1 MQGKARPFCR
11 LLLKR
16 PDRYEREM
24 MGTRAIRRWLVIS
37 AACASWYGFM
47 HAECASGADSD
58 HLTLEDF
65 QSKDQDGFPNEWQHE
80 NQRSQAK
87 GREAYKIQSD
97 GQGSFLAA
105 KDAGQRLK
113 KRKIDWDPKAYP
125 LLIWKWRL
133 HKAPTESEPIAA
145 IYASLDTDLLFIPV
159 FTKYIWSGSKPEGTV
174 TEGGMFSG
182 SEIVVQGGGTPL
194 NEWVEERVNVYEDFK
209 RIHQHEPAEK
219 AWGISIFAGPGVEID
234 FGPITAVSSR

>member
-1 MQGKARPFCR
+1 MDFPMNGSTRTSAVRPR
-11 LLLKR
+11 DVR
-16 PDRYEREM
+16 P
-24 MGTRAIRRWLVIS
+24 TRFNR
-37 AACASWYGFM
+37 M
-47 HAECASGADSD
+47 
-58 HLTLEDF
+58 
-65 QSKDQDGFPNEWQHE
+65 DGGN
-80 NQRSQAK
+80 
-87 GREAYKIQSD
+87 
-97 GQGSFLAA
+97 FLAA

-125 LLIWKWRL
+125 VLTWKWRL

-174 TEGGMFSG
+174 MEGGMFSG
-182 SEIVVQGGGTPL
+182 SEIVVQGGATPL

-219 AWGISIFAGPGVEID
+219 AWGISIFAGSGVEID